1 MEAVRVSGV
10 CVAMLSH
17 NSFICKYNIFSE
29 PTNYQ
34 RQFYKTG
41 RQKRELFVSFANCT
55 VFFFYTFPV
64 GVSLSEGLQE
74 NKPICLFDRRRIG
87 WRLSAACRPGFG
99 RYTHSSWEE
108 RTPNPYIRS

>member
-55 VFFFYTFPV
+55 VFFFLHFPGRSIAFRRV
-64 GVSLSEGLQE
+64 TGEQAD
-74 NKPICLFDRRRIG
+74 LFV
-87 WRLSAACRPGFG
+87 
-99 RYTHSSWEE
+99 
-108 RTPNPYIRS
+108 